1 MPFSVIVS
9 RIAATPLEIMNVC
22 LSTSGEGG
30 EFNEL
35 HTVLFDCV
43 LPSYNS
49 IDAVFFYCVNLRC
62 ISRVGKK
69 SCFHFFFGC
78 GFIDVYMGREEK
90 LNESLMNCTRVI
102 SAVYS

>member
-49 IDAVFFYCVNLRC
+49 IDAVFLFYVAETYHEL
-62 ISRVGKK
+62 GKK
-69 SCFHFFFGC
+69 SCFHFFSVVGSSTC
-78 GFIDVYMGREEK
+78 TWGERERK

>member
-35 HTVLFDCV
+35 QTVLFDCV

-49 IDAVFFYCVNLRC
+49 IDAVFLFYVAETYHEL
-62 ISRVGKK
+62 GKK
-69 SCFHFFFGC
+69 SCFHFFFRLWVHRRVHGK
-78 GFIDVYMGREEK
+78 RERK